1 MYFDLLFLFSSSVE
15 MSHALVA
22 FTEEDNE
29 PISIVPVKRF
39 RDCDTKDL
47 KEGLMCRVMWSDKQ
61 DYPVRIIAV
70 GEYLPMHLCV
80 YCVLVCVCIY
90 MCHGWH
96 HFMQVPMLR

>member
-1 MYFDLLFLFSSSVE
+1 

-29 PISIVPVKRF
+29 PISIAPVKQL
-39 RDCDTKDL
+39 RDCDTKNL

-61 DYPVRIIAV
+61 DYSVWIIAV

-80 YCVLVCVCIY
+80 YCVLVCVY
-90 MCHGWH
+90 MHVSW
-96 HFMQVPMLR
+96 